1 MHALD
6 IKAVPVCDITYRGFK
21 VTEYDGLFHD
31 YNFDL
36 RCDSLAAP
44 TAATAPA
51 AATAPT
57 TPTRPDGGWLHGQ
70 SILLATLLNLLV
82 GKSSALKLDLED
94 LASHAPVLWK

>member
-1 MHALD
+1 MCMRWILKPYQCAILHTVVLRSLSMM
-6 IKAVPVCDITYRGFK
+6 V
-21 VTEYDGLFHD
+21 FHD